1 MYVSTH
7 KKLIPFKE
15 YNERKGTRVF
25 VLTEMKA
32 ASLAKEETRWGLD
45 AL

>member
-1 MYVSTH
+1 MSVPTQKSQSVQNKT
-7 KKLIPFKE
+7 
-15 YNERKGTRVF
+15 ERKGTRVF

-32 ASLAKEETRWGLD
+32 ASLAKEETRWGLV